1 MHVVLLLDFCNY
13 GFSSSPSDLLF
24 SSVAMLGDD
33 VTTICPQLSDRKDED
48 EILQHFYFVL
58 ADQSAE
64 GIQLHRDTLNNE
76 ALILPLFREPGR
88 CLVLKVK
95 SQVTLSQG
103 HTPTQS
109 QGHTPTQSQD
119 LTTHTILSHSQSSV
133 SMNTE
138 STI

>member
-13 GFSSSPSDLLF
+13 GFSSSPSDLLLG
-24 SSVAMLGDD
+24 SVGSMLGDD

-95 SQVTLSQG
+95 SQVTLSQPINQPDQL
-103 HTPTQS
+103 H
-109 QGHTPTQSQD
+109 
-119 LTTHTILSHSQSSV
+119 
-133 SMNTE
+133 MWE
-138 STI
+138 SLLHIVGKTGLWVDV